1 MTEYEIEPVPGLPGI
16 LPRGERILWQGSP
29 DRRTLA
35 RTAFHTR
42 GIASYFAVLTVIA
55 LVTAL
60 PHVGAG
66 AGAFVGVA
74 GTVGTGLVALALL
87 NLLAWASAR
96 STIYTITDARVVM
109 RFGIALPKCVNL
121 PLALIGAADLR
132 RHAGGVG
139 DLPLAIV
146 GPQPLGYASYWPHAR
161 PRNYAAPQPMLRAV
175 PEADRVAALLA
186 RACRAAGPAGRI
198 VVAVEPERQAM
209 PELTGVAA

>member
-1 MTEYEIEPVPGLPGI
+1 MTEYEAEPIPGLPGI

-29 DRRTLA
+29 DRRALA
-35 RTAFHTR
+35 RTAFHT
-42 GIASYFAVLTVIA
+42 GAIAGYFAVLTAIA
-55 LVTAL
+55 LATAL
-60 PHVGAG
+60 PHAADGR
-66 AGAFVGVA
+66 GAFFGVA
-74 GTVGTGLVALALL
+74 GTLGTGIVAIALL

-132 RHAGGVG
+132 RHAGGTG

-161 PRNYAAPQPMLRAV
+161 PGRYAAPQPMLRAV
-175 PEADRVAALLA
+175 TDVDQVATLLA
-186 RACRAAGPAGRI
+186 RACLAASPSGRI
-198 VVAVEPERQAM
+198 VMAGPERQAM
-209 PELTGVAA
+209 PELAGLAA

>member
-1 MTEYEIEPVPGLPGI
+1 MSEYEAEPIPGLPGV

-42 GIASYFAVLTVIA
+42 AIAAYFAVLTAIA
-55 LVTAL
+55 LATAL
-60 PHVGAG
+60 PHAADGS
-66 AGAFVGVA
+66 GAFLGVA
-74 GTVGTGLVALALL
+74 GTLGTGIAAIALL

-132 RHAGGVG
+132 RHPGGTG
-139 DLPLAIV
+139 DLPLAII

-161 PRNYAAPQPMLRAV
+161 PGRYAAPQPMLRAV
-175 PEADRVAALLA
+175 PDAAAAAELLA
-186 RACRAAGPAGRI
+186 RACLAASPSGP
-198 VVAVEPERQAM
+198 VVAAAPGRRAM
-209 PELTGVAA
+209 PELAELAA